1 MEVIGGDL
9 SSEEDEV
16 EIVVGVV
23 VSTRPLQRKNRSRK
37 KRLLRREN
45 LQKLVMTLRRLLRPE
60 NLQKLVMTLKR
71 LPK

>member
-37 KRLLRREN
+37 KRLLR
-45 LQKLVMTLRRLLRPE
+45 KLVMTLRRLLRPE
-60 NLQKLVMTLKR
+60 NLQKLVMTSKR

>member
-1 MEVIGGDL
+1 V
-9 SSEEDEV
+9 EDV
-16 EIVVGVV
+16 TDKVGVV

-45 LQKLVMTLRRLLRPE
+45 LRKLVMTLRRLLRPE

>member
-23 VSTRPLQRKNRSRK
+23 VSTRPLQRKNRSTK

-45 LQKLVMTLRRLLRPE
+45 LQKLVMTL
-60 NLQKLVMTLKR
+60 TR